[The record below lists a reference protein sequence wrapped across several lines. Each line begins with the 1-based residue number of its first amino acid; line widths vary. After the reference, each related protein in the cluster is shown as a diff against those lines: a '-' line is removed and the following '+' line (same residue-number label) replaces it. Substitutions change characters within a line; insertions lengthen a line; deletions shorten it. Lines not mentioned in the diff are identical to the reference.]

1 MITAERQELRYQ
13 TRFSNGQQ
21 LALADTAKERGGND
35 SGFGPFELLEAA
47 LAS

>member
-1 MITAERQELRYQ
+1 MIVTHSENLRYQ
-13 TRFSNGQQ
+13 TSFSNGKQQ
-21 LALADTAKERGGND
+21 ALADTAKERGGSD